1 MPPKKKGGG
10 GNSGGAPKVTVD
22 KTFGM
27 KNKKG
32 AKAQQ
37 QIKVIQQQQ
46 SLRRQR
52 QMCIRDRCILES
64 GPL

>member
-1 MPPKKKGGG
+1 MAPKNKKGGG
-10 GNSGGAPKVTVD
+10 GSGGAPKVTVD

-37 QIKVIQQQQ
+37 QIKVIPVYYTH
-46 SLRRQR
+46 LT
-52 QMCIRDRCILES
+52 L
-64 GPL
+64 PTAPYV